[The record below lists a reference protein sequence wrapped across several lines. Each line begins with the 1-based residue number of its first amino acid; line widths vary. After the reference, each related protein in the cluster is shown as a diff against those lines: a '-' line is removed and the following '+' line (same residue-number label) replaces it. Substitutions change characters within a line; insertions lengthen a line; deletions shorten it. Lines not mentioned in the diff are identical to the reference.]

1 MDKLHIVKIGGGLL
15 SDEKLMASAL
25 SSFHALVGHK
35 ILIHGGGKQANELC
49 EKLGIQPNMH
59 NGRRITDDAT
69 LDVVIP
75 FGYGNISLAADADD
89 ARRLLLMKLKIM
101 TVMMLVVLLM
111 LTLVMRDDR

>member
-49 EKLGIQPNMH
+49 EKLGIYNPICTMEEESLMMQP
-59 NGRRITDDAT
+59 
-69 LDVVIP
+69 
-75 FGYGNISLAADADD
+75 
-89 ARRLLLMKLKIM
+89 
-101 TVMMLVVLLM
+101 
-111 LTLVMRDDR
+111 